1 MDKIDLEKLKSNRA
15 AKQRLM
21 KDRAMV
27 WVSMLALPSICLM
40 VASLIYSA
48 KTLGESQLAVI
59 SGLVSSVTIGLIT
72 VLQRI
77 TGAEK
82 EDPLVSIA
90 KELVQHLTTSNDG
103 SKEIIM
109 DDKSIRIQGKDSKI
123 VQGKNLMYGKDDPP
137 KR

>member
-48 KTLGESQLAVI
+48 KTF
-59 SGLVSSVTIGLIT
+59 
-72 VLQRI
+72 
-77 TGAEK
+77 
-82 EDPLVSIA
+82 
-90 KELVQHLTTSNDG
+90 
-103 SKEIIM
+103 
-109 DDKSIRIQGKDSKI
+109 
-123 VQGKNLMYGKDDPP
+123 
-137 KR
+137 